1 MDADTRAYGAVRV
14 MINLNQTGEAA
25 GVAAALCLRERVGNR
40 ELDIKL
46 LRSELARGGSIV
58 L

>member
-1 MDADTRAYGAVRV
+1 MDADASAYGAVRV

-25 GVAAALCLRERVGNR
+25 GVAAALCTANDIRNN
-40 ELDIKL
+40 ELDTEL
-46 LRSELARGGSIV
+46 LRSEMAKGGSII